1 MSESDTMNQFRLDG
15 RVALITGGSRGLGLS
30 MATGLAQAGAVTVLC
45 SRKAAEAQQAAASIR
60 KETGRE
66 SVGLAGDVTDEAS
79 VSGLVQSVVSRFG
92 RLDVLVNSAGVNIR
106 HPVEEFPPAEFRQ
119 IIDTNLTGT
128 WLCCRAVAPVLREH
142 KRGSVINV
150 GSALGAIG
158 IPERSA
164 YCASKA
170 GVLGMTRV
178 LALEWA
184 PFGVRCNALCPGPFL
199 TEINR
204 PLLAHPEKVQA
215 VVGQTA
221 FNRWGELF
229 EIRGAAVFLASDASS
244 YMTGSALY
252 VDGGWTA
259 H

>member
-1 MSESDTMNQFRLDG
+1 VPETDVTKQFNLDG
-15 RVALITGGSRGLGLS
+15 RVAVITGGSRGLGLS
-30 MATGLAQAGAVTVLC
+30 MAVGLAQAGATTVLC
-45 SRKAAEAQQAAASIR
+45 SRKAAEAEEAAADVR
-60 KETGRE
+60 KETRQE
-66 SVGLAGDVTDEAS
+66 SIGLASDVTDETS
-79 VSGLVQSVVSRFG
+79 VSKLFKAVISRFG
-92 RLDVLVNSAGVNIR
+92 RIDVLVNSAGVNIR
-106 HPVEEFPPAEFRQ
+106 HPVEEFPASEFRQ

-128 WLCCRAVAPVLREH
+128 WLCCKAVGPVMKGQ
-142 KRGSVINV
+142 KRGSVVNV
-150 GSALGAIG
+150 GSALSTIG
-158 IPERSA
+158 LPERSA

-170 GVLGMTRV
+170 GVVGMTRV

-184 PFGVRCNALCPGPFL
+184 SSCVRCNALCPGPFL

-204 PLLAHPEKVQA
+204 PLLAYPEKVQA

-221 FNRWGELF
+221 FNRWGELH

-244 YMTGSALY
+244 YMTGTTLF